1 MINIYNKKEIETL
14 RQSGKILATV
24 IKQLKKIV
32 KPGLTTEYLNGV
44 AKDLILSYNAKPSF
58 EGFNGFPAA
67 LCTSINEEI
76 VHGLPSKRKI
86 KKGGILSLDLGVR
99 YKSIEASMG
108 LCTDMAITIP
118 VGKIDKIK
126 KRLIKV
132 TRRALEAGIK
142 QAKPGKYLGDIGWA
156 IQEQIE
162 KNNFKVVKELVGHG
176 VGKEAHEDPEVLNFG
191 IPKHGIKLEPGMVLA
206 LEPMAS
212 VGTWKIKKAID
223 GFAYKTKDD
232 SLSAHF
238 EHTIVITK
246 KGCEIL
252 TSF

>member
-1 MINIYNKKEIETL
+1 MINIYNKKEIEIL
-14 RQSGKILATV
+14 KQSGKILATV
-24 IKQLKKIV
+24 IKQLKKTV
-32 KPGLTTEYLNGV
+32 KPGLTTEYLNKI

-86 KKGGILSLDLGVR
+86 KNGDILSLDLGVR
-99 YKSIEASMG
+99 YKPAEASVG
-108 LCTDMAITIP
+108 LCTDMAITMP
-118 VGKIDKIK
+118 VGKISKTK
-126 KRLIKV
+126 KQLIKI
-132 TRRALEAGIK
+132 TRQALEAGIK

-162 KNNFKVVKELVGHG
+162 KNNFKVIRELVGHG
-176 VGKEAHEDPEVLNFG
+176 VGKEVHEDPEVLNFG

-212 VGTWKIKKAID
+212 IGTWKIKKAANS
-223 GFAYKTKDD
+223 FTYKTKDD

-246 KGCEIL
+246 RGCKIL

>member
-1 MINIYNKKEIETL
+1 MINIYNKTEIETL
-14 RQSGKILATV
+14 RQSGKILAKT

-32 KPGLTTEYLNGV
+32 KPGLTTEYLNKV

-58 EGFNGFPAA
+58 EGFKGYPAA

-86 KKGGILSLDLGVR
+86 KKGDILSLDLGVR
-99 YKSIEASMG
+99 YKSRKASMG
-108 LCTDMAITIP
+108 LCTDMAITMPI
-118 VGKIDKIK
+118 GKISKIK
-126 KRLIKV
+126 KQLIKI
-132 TRRALEAGIK
+132 TKQALEAGIK
-142 QAKPGKYLGDIGWA
+142 QAKPGKHLGDIGWA

-162 KNNFKVVKELVGHG
+162 KNNFKVIKELVGHG
-176 VGKEAHEDPEVLNFG
+176 VGKEVHEDPEVLNFG
-191 IPKHGIKLEPGMVLA
+191 FPGDGIKLEPGMVLA

-212 VGTWKIKKAID
+212 IGSWRIKKAND
-223 GFAYKTKDD
+223 GFTYKTKDD

-246 KGCEIL
+246 KGSEIL